1 VRDLANFV
9 VLLLTISVYVCCVP
23 RRNVNLLC
31 DYEHEVDACVRRY
44 IDQLLE
50 EVEEAQA
57 QVLRRADSEVI
68 QRDSSLRY
76 AHTHVYVSY
85 CV

>member
-1 VRDLANFV
+1 M
-9 VLLLTISVYVCCVP
+9 S

-76 AHTHVYVSY
+76 AHTNIYASY
-85 CV
+85 RVLRAVRLIFALFTVICSTCFA